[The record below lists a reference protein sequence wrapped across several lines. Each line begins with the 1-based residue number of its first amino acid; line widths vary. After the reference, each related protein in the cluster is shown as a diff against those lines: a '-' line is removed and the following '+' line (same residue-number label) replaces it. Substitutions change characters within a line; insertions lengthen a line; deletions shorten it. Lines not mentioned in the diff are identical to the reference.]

1 LQQQI
6 YHIDTLKCSYDW
18 KKTVLLIKEL
28 DIYKGTLNFVIGAS
42 GIGKSTFIETIGLM
56 NNTIQN
62 PSEVKLDFFNQE
74 GASISLSDIWSKSQ
88 EKLAGFRNDAYSF
101 IFQSTNLMSNFT
113 AGENMC
119 FGLLLAGE
127 TLEEGKKKV
136 LPIMKSLN
144 LDYEL
149 FDRSVTALSGGQR
162 QRVAFVRAF
171 AAKFDVLFGD
181 EPTGNLDP
189 KTSMHL
195 MNILKSHLQQFHK
208 TGIIVSHDVSLAL
221 DFADNIYFIKER
233 IVGDESFGYLDNM
246 QCFKRSEKG
255 WMLNGEDV
263 TNKIEQM
270 IFDLM

>member
-1 LQQQI
+1 MQEPI
-6 YHIDTLKCSYDW
+6 YHINTLKCSYDW
-18 KKTVLLIKEL
+18 KKTVLLIKDL

-62 PSEVKLDFFNQE
+62 PSEVKLDFFNQD
-74 GASISLSDIWSKSQ
+74 GSNISLSDIWSKGQ
-88 EKLAGFRNDAYSF
+88 EKLAGFRNEAYSF

-127 TLEEGKKKV
+127 TLDEGKKKV

-144 LDYEL
+144 LDQEL

-195 MNILKSHLQQFHK
+195 MQILKSHLKQFKK

-233 IVGDESFGYLDNM
+233 VENNEAFGYLDNM
-246 QCFKRSEKG
+246 QCFKRSEEK
-255 WMLNGEDV
+255 WLLNGDDV
-263 TNKIEQM
+263 SDKIEQM

>member
-1 LQQQI
+1 MQEPI
-6 YHIDTLKCSYDW
+6 YHIDTLRCSYDW

-62 PSEVKLDFFNQE
+62 PEEVKLDFFNQD
-74 GASISLSDIWSKSQ
+74 GSSISLSDIWSKGQ
-88 EKLAGFRNDAYSF
+88 EKLAGFRNEAYSF

-127 TLEEGKKKV
+127 TLDQGKQKV

-144 LDYEL
+144 LDHEL

-195 MNILKSHLQQFHK
+195 MEILKSHLKQFRK

-233 IVGDESFGYLDNM
+233 IEGNEAFGYLDNL
-246 QCFKRSEKG
+246 QCFKRSEDK
-255 WMLNGEDV
+255 WLLNGEDV
-263 TNKIEQM
+263 TNNIEQM